1 MLRGGGAVSAGR
13 VRVPGKG
20 GKGVREKGCR
30 WGWERGKVGERGG
43 GREGRKDGER
53 ERDRGRGRGHREA
66 ERERER
72 EGRDPRSQRRLV
84 AGGGP
89 GGRSGSRREA
99 CRNRWLRLPP
109 SGREPRPGDAR
120 SDPLLLPYSSS
131 RHAAL
136 CLFCKPRHSTLK
148 ILSMDFFFLLLLP

>member
-1 MLRGGGAVSAGR
+1 MRAASESQEKGERGEREEMRMGMGGGEEDG
-13 VRVPGKG
+13 
-20 GKGVREKGCR
+20 
-30 WGWERGKVGERGG
+30 GG
-43 GREGRKDGER
+43 GREGRKDGGGQRRGGVGRGQR
-53 ERDRGRGRGHREA
+53 ERQTERGKETGETPG
-66 ERERER
+66 
-72 EGRDPRSQRRLV
+72 SQRRLV

-120 SDPLLLPYSSS
+120 SGPLLLPASSS
-131 RHAAL
+131 RQAAL

-148 ILSMDFFFLLLLP
+148 ILSMDFFSLLLLP